1 MRPGSHKRL
10 PNHVIGLILVVLIA
24 VGSYLAFAKKLPW
37 SHGYEIKAVFTTAEN
52 VRPKSPVRI
61 AGVEVGEVTDV
72 QPCTNDNSACGGI
85 ENGDTVTA
93 STDGASPGQGGASGV
108 QAAIVTMEISDEGR
122 PIKDDATFKLRP
134 RLFLEGNMFVDVSPG
149 SPQSPE
155 APADH
160 VFPVTQT
167 GASVQ
172 LDQVLTTLQYGV
184 RKDLQIF
191 LKEFGNALTKYGG
204 AAGLRE
210 LYQTSPGAFKYT
222 SLVNQALLGTQ
233 PHDLSNLVRYL
244 DSTVQALD
252 QDERGLQDLVTN
264 LRVVTGSFAAQNQAL
279 SDAIARLPGFL
290 QVGRTAL
297 ASLDQSFP
305 PLRAFAREA
314 LPGVRSTPETLD
326 AATPLLNQIRLLVR
340 QRELRGLSQDLRHTI
355 PRLTKL
361 SHRTIPFLKQS
372 RALASCFN
380 EAIIPWSNSSVPD
393 SNFPPPTVTDGAG
406 THPATVAE
414 ETGYG
419 LVGIGGESRSGD
431 ANGEY
436 IRVEAGGGAN
446 TPAFP
451 GPPIGGGGGSVISGL
466 RPASQTVPFVG
477 FAESKILGSQPNLS
491 RGHEDSL
498 KTPFRPDAPCERQQP
513 PNLETSQGP
522 APTQSSPSPLPL
534 GAKSNSSKFQ
544 QLEQASQNFAD
555 VYGKAQH
562 LIAGGQQSKADELI
576 GNATKDWLHSRART
590 DPELR
595 SRLQD
600 VQKQVVPKVQQQVV
614 PK

>member
-1 MRPGSHKRL
+1 MRPGHHKRL
-10 PNHVIGLILVVLIA
+10 PNHVMGLILIALIA
-24 VGSYLAFAKKLPW
+24 VGAYLAFARELPW
-37 SHGYEIKAVFTTAEN
+37 SHGYEIKAAFTTAEN
-52 VRPKSPVRI
+52 IRPKSPVRI

-72 QPCTNDNSACGGI
+72 QPCTNDNPACGGVDG
-85 ENGDTVTA
+85 GDTVTA
-93 STDGASPGQGGASGV
+93 STNGPSPGQGGASGV

-122 PIKDDATFKLRP
+122 PIKEDATFKVRP

-184 RKDLQIF
+184 RRDLQIF

-222 SLVNQALLGTQ
+222 SLVNEALLGTQ
-233 PHDLSNLVRYL
+233 PHDLSNLVRDL

-252 QDERGLQDLVTN
+252 QDERGLQNLVTN

-290 QVGRTAL
+290 EVGRPAL
-297 ASLDQSFP
+297 AALDRSFR

-326 AATPLLNQIRLLVR
+326 VATPLLNPIRALVS
-340 QRELRGLSQDLRHTI
+340 QRELRGLSQDLRRTI
-355 PRLTKL
+355 PKLTKL
-361 SHRTIPFLKQS
+361 SHGTIPFLHQS
-372 RALASCFN
+372 RSLASCFN
-380 EAIIPWSNSSVPD
+380 QVIIPWSNSSVPD
-393 SNFPPPTVTDGAG
+393 QNFPPATVTDGAG

-431 ANGEY
+431 ANGET
-436 IRVEAGGGAN
+436 IRVEAGGGVN
-446 TPAFP
+446 SPAFP
-451 GPPIGGGGGSVISGL
+451 LPPIVGTGSVL
-466 RPASQTVPFVG
+466 ENVHPASQTVPFVG
-477 FAESKILGSQPNLS
+477 FAESPLLGSQPSLAP
-491 RGHEDSL
+491 GHEDSV

-513 PNLETSQGP
+513 PNLQASHGP
-522 APTQSSPSPLPL
+522 APQQKPLSPLPL
-534 GAKSNSSKFQ
+534 DSKSNSPKFK
-544 QLEQASQNFAD
+544 QLEQASKDFAAA
-555 VYGKAQH
+555 YGKVQRLVAD
-562 LIAGGQQSKADELI
+562 GQQSKADALVAK
-576 GNATKDWLHSRART
+576 ATEDWLRTKAKT
-590 DPELR
+590 DPQLR
-595 SRLQD
+595 SQLQAA
-600 VQKQVVPKVQQQVV
+600 QKQVVSK
-614 PK
+614 

>member
-1 MRPGSHKRL
+1 MRPGGHKRL

-72 QPCTNDNSACGGI
+72 QPCTNDNQACGGVD
-85 ENGDTVTA
+85 NGDTVSA
-93 STDGASPGQGGASGV
+93 STNGSSSGQSGASGV

-184 RKDLQIF
+184 RKDLQLF

-210 LYQTSPGAFKYT
+210 LYQTSPGAYKYT

-233 PHDLSNLVRYL
+233 PHDLSNLIRDL

-279 SDAIARLPGFL
+279 SDAIAGLPDFL
-290 QVGRTAL
+290 QVGRPAL
-297 ASLDQSFP
+297 AALDRSFP

-355 PRLTKL
+355 PSLTKL

-451 GPPIGGGGGSVISGL
+451 LPPIGGGGGSVIKGL
-466 RPASQTVPFVG
+466 QPASQTVPFVG

-491 RGHEDSL
+491 RGHEDSV

-522 APTQSSPSPLPL
+522 APTQSSPSPLPVN
-534 GAKSNSSKFQ
+534 SNSKSPKFEE
-544 QLEQASQNFAD
+544 LEQASKDFATAYD
-555 VYGKAQH
+555 KAQK
-562 LIAGGQQSKADELI
+562 LVAGGQQSKADALI
-576 GNATKDWLHSRART
+576 GKATQDWLHSRAKT
-590 DPELR
+590 DPALR
-595 SRLQD
+595 SQLQAAQKQVVSK
-600 VQKQVVPKVQQQVV
+600 VQKQVVPK
-614 PK
+614 